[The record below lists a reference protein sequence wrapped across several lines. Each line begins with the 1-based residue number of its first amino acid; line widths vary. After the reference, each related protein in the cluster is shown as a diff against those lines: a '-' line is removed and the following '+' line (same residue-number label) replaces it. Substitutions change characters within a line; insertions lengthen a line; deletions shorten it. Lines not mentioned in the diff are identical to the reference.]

1 MGEASTIAHGG
12 RMGEDNTRVKR
23 VIQHKRTRLYLTTEG
38 GWTAEL
44 EEADQLPNVLAAVR
58 RSRELE
64 LQEVELVLKFENG
77 KYDVRLD
84 L

>member
-1 MGEASTIAHGG
+1 
-12 RMGEDNTRVKR
+12 MGEDTARVKR
-23 VIQHKRTRLYLTTEG
+23 VIQHKRTGLYLTAGG

-44 EEADQLPNVLAAVR
+44 EQADQLPNVLAAVR
-58 RSRELE
+58 RSRQLE

>member
-1 MGEASTIAHGG
+1 MAE
-12 RMGEDNTRVKR
+12 ENTQVRR
-23 VIQHKRTRLYLTTEG
+23 VIQHKRTGLYLTMEG

-44 EEADQLPNVLAAVR
+44 EMADRLPNVLAAVR
-58 RSRELE
+58 RSRELD
-64 LQEVELVLKFENG
+64 LKEVELVLKFENG